1 MRNKTNI
8 KRSIFSLF
16 IQILVI
22 QFIFFILFFSINFY
36 IDYEGL
42 ENKSPVSYLL
52 TIEVITLFIFLL
64 ISFFITLFIFIR
76 WHFNTVVINDASLRY
91 RKGLFLKK
99 FKVDFKDIESVSL
112 EENILGDFFESST
125 ICIKIAPNGKNIKI
139 SNLNNAAYYASIL
152 RRYIKGIRNYLPKSK
167 EEIYNLISRGEKRG
181 IEFKGSLRW
190 DIKLNKVNK
199 EIEKTIMKVV
209 CGFMNAEAGI
219 LLIGIGDNSEI
230 IGLENDYKTLRKYGK
245 DYFEIHFYHL
255 VGQMIGKEYLHLI
268 DVAFYSLEE
277 REICLVQVFPSE
289 TPVYLRSDN
298 QEIFYV
304 RAGNT
309 IQPLSIREAEKYI
322 KSHWKG

>member
-8 KRSIFSLF
+8 KKSVFSLF
-16 IQILVI
+16 KQMLTLQLTFFI
-22 QFIFFILFFSINFY
+22 IFFAINFY
-36 IDYEGL
+36 VDYEGL
-42 ENKSPVSYLL
+42 ENKSPVSYIL
-52 TIEVITLFIFLL
+52 TTDVITLSIFLL
-64 ISFFITLFIFIR
+64 ISLFIILFIFIR
-76 WHFNTVVINDASLRY
+76 WHFNTVEISGGFLQY

-99 FKVDFKDIESVSL
+99 FKIDFKDIQSVSF
-112 EENILGDFFESST
+112 EEDILGDFFEFGT
-125 ICIKIAPNGKNIKI
+125 ICVKTAPNGKNVKI
-139 SNLNNAAYYASIL
+139 STINSAAYYASIL
-152 RRYIKGIRNYLPKSK
+152 RRYIKGNRTYSPKSK
-167 EEIYNLISRGEKRG
+167 EEIYKLISRAEERG
-181 IEFKGSLRW
+181 VEFKSSLRW

-219 LLIGIGDNSEI
+219 LLVGIGDNGEI

-245 DYFEIHFYHL
+245 DYFEVHFYHL
-255 VGQMIGKEYLHLI
+255 VSQMIGKEYMHLI

-277 REICLVQVFPSE
+277 RDICSVQVFPSE
-289 TPVYLRSDN
+289 DPVYLRSDN

-309 IQPLSIREAEKYI
+309 TQPLSIREAGKYI